1 MSRGINKRPSD
12 VLFWSG
18 WPDLNRR
25 PLRPEQHPPKVT
37 TREFRH
43 RRRIEAPLEARSEP
57 LGDVHDHDRLPVG
70 SQRTLDWS
78 VLVIDKQEG
87 VSIPGSTARAS
98 QDGTFNR
105 GSHAD
110 QRGDGLLVEFVVAD
124 AFLEPVAGP
133 LEDGLVHVG
142 LGIEV
147 PVQEH
152 AGDASLSGDVVEAD
166 GGESGRSG
174 GGIRPLAGSRRVPL
188 YRFRAGPSRSA
199 HQVGGAAGSRA
210 MRWMT
215 VAGGNWVRWPRSL
228 RRRAVQCGR
237 RRRSPRARSP
247 VAHGVP
253 RWGPAGGGRRGPGAA
268 GQRR

>member
-1 MSRGINKRPSD
+1 
-12 VLFWSG
+12 
-18 WPDLNRR
+18 
-25 PLRPEQHPPKVT
+25 
-37 TREFRH
+37 
-43 RRRIEAPLEARSEP
+43 
-57 LGDVHDHDRLPVG
+57 
-70 SQRTLDWS
+70 

-133 LEDGLVHVG
+133 LEDGLVQVG

-152 AGDASLSGDVVEAD
+152 AGASLSGDVVEAD

-188 YRFRAGPSRSA
+188 YRFRAAPSRSA

-210 MRWMT
+210 IRWMT

-228 RRRAVQCGR
+228 RRRAVQV
-237 RRRSPRARSP
+237 RSPSSITTGAESGGLMACRGGAQRALAAAS
-247 VAHGVP
+247 
-253 RWGPAGGGRRGPGAA
+253 RGPGAA